1 MKPYILE
8 ACVDS
13 ADSARIACEAG
24 ADRLELCSG
33 LIIGGITPSIGVFT
47 HIRECCDT
55 VIRVLVRPRFGDFC
69 YTDDEFEVIRKDI
82 LEFKR
87 LGADG
92 VVIGVLK
99 PDGSLDIERMKLL
112 MESAGGM
119 KVTLH
124 RAFDVSA
131 DPFETLEAAVRL
143 GIDTIL
149 TSGQKDSCLN
159 GLKLLQELAAAAKGR
174 IHILAAGGV
183 CADVITKAGAA
194 APLTQ
199 FHMSGKETLESSM
212 EYRKTG
218 VNMGLPSLSEYEIW
232 RTKGLAIEQ
241 AKAALLNLMPK

>member
-99 PDGSLDIERMKLL
+99 PDGSLDLSL
-112 MESAGGM
+112 
-119 KVTLH
+119 
-124 RAFDVSA
+124 
-131 DPFETLEAAVRL
+131 
-143 GIDTIL
+143 
-149 TSGQKDSCLN
+149 
-159 GLKLLQELAAAAKGR
+159 
-174 IHILAAGGV
+174 IHISWTALSN
-183 CADVITKAGAA
+183 
-194 APLTQ
+194 
-199 FHMSGKETLESSM
+199 M
-212 EYRKTG
+212 KT
-218 VNMGLPSLSEYEIW
+218 PRRQERS
-232 RTKGLAIEQ
+232 
-241 AKAALLNLMPK
+241 